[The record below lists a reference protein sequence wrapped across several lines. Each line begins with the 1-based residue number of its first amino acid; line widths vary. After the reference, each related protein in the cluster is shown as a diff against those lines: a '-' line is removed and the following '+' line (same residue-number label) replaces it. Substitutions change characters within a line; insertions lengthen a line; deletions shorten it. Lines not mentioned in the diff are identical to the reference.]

1 MIILTEFGVSLQ
13 PAWEQENGNNP
24 TNDTKMLPWIMRK
37 ESRND
42 ERIARSIA
50 FMSLHLDE
58 RIKITQLA
66 ERAGLSASYF
76 WALFKQKTGS
86 TPVNFLI
93 RLRMHQACHLLKATD
108 LNVKTVAAVLGYK
121 DSFYFSRQ
129 FKSVHG
135 VAPANYPR
143 PDQSVPLDLPRTR
156 RLMPVSASPWD
167 SGTPCT

>member
-1 MIILTEFGVSLQ
+1 
-13 PAWEQENGNNP
+13 
-24 TNDTKMLPWIMRK
+24 MRT

-58 RIKITQLA
+58 RIKIDRLA

-86 TPVNFLI
+86 TPVNVLI

-135 VAPANYPR
+135 VAPANYQRMDPSVRLALYQRPR
-143 PDQSVPLDLPRTR
+143 GA
-156 RLMPVSASPWD
+156 PVSASPWD
-167 SGTPCT
+167 SGNTYI

>member
-1 MIILTEFGVSLQ
+1 Q
-13 PAWEQENGNNP
+13 
-24 TNDTKMLPWIMRK
+24 
-37 ESRND
+37 
-42 ERIARSIA
+42 RIARSIA

-76 WALFKQKTGS
+76 WVLFKQKTGC

-93 RLRMHQACHLLKATD
+93 RLRMYQACHLLKATD
-108 LNVKTVAAVLGYK
+108 LNIKTVAAVLGYK

-135 VAPANYPR
+135 VAPANYQR
-143 PDQSVPLDLPRTR
+143 PGESARLDLSQIQPLT
-156 RLMPVSASPWD
+156 PAAGPWD
-167 SGTPCT
+167 SGNTRT

>member
-1 MIILTEFGVSLQ
+1 
-13 PAWEQENGNNP
+13 
-24 TNDTKMLPWIMRK
+24 MRK

-42 ERIARSIA
+42 QKIARSIA

-76 WALFKQKTGS
+76 WVLFKRKTGC
-86 TPVNFLI
+86 TPVTFLI
-93 RLRMHQACHLLKATD
+93 RLRMYQACHLLNATD
-108 LNVKTVAAVLGYK
+108 LNIKTVAAVLGYK

-135 VAPANYPR
+135 VAPANYQR
-143 PDQSVPLDLPRTR
+143 PDHQTAGLGLSRVPPMRPLP
-156 RLMPVSASPWD
+156 ASPWH
-167 SGTPCT
+167 SRNRGR